1 MLLERIKQ
9 FIDYKGIAISV
20 FEKSIGMSNA
30 SFGKSLKTGGT
41 IGGDKLENILTVYP
55 ELNPVW
61 LMTGKGGMLKESE
74 DPAAEKPQLV
84 AEHIPQL
91 SNVEI
96 LLRELL
102 AEKEAK
108 IDALQGRINEL
119 IEENARLKTLLEQK
133 GGNAPD
139 AEHFSSADAV

>member
-9 FIDYKGIAISV
+9 FIDYKGIAISA

-41 IGGDKLENILTVYP
+41 IGGDKLENILITYS

-61 LMTGKGGMLKESE
+61 LMTGKGEMLKKPENSM
-74 DPAAEKPQLV
+74 AEEPQMI
-84 AEHIPQL
+84 AF
-91 SNVEI
+91 
-96 LLRELL
+96 LRELL

-108 IDALQGRINEL
+108 IDSLQDRINEL
-119 IEENARLKTLLEQK
+119 IEENARLRTLLEQK

-139 AEHFSSADAV
+139 AGCSSSASAV

>member
-84 AEHIPQL
+84 AENIPTL

-96 LLRELL
+96 LLREIL

-108 IDALQGRINEL
+108 IDALQDRINEL

-139 AEHFSSADAV
+139 AERSSVAPAV

>member
-1 MLLERIKQ
+1 MIDLKAFRKANSITQVDLADYLGVGQ
-9 FIDYKGIAISV
+9 GFISQIEKGSRPLP
-20 FEKSIGMSNA
+20 K
-30 SFGKSLKTGGT
+30 
-41 IGGDKLENILTVYP
+41 ENISRL
-55 ELNPVW
+55 LANPFGW
-61 LMTGKGGMLKESE
+61 DTSMLEESE
-74 DPAAEKPQLV
+74 NPAAEKPQLV

-108 IDALQGRINEL
+108 IDALQDRINEL
-119 IEENARLKTLLEQK
+119 IEENARLKILLEQK

-139 AEHFSSADAV
+139 AEHSSSANAV